1 MEMLKRNKIISFCT
15 SIILLISL
23 NGINAYAAPAKVSI
37 DEAVYANLDYYGNV
51 SDISIVKG
59 VSLNGVNEFTD
70 YGEYKDIINMS
81 NYVEPQLDDNSVTW
95 SMGDCDLKERFYY
108 ECIPRSNDI
117 EIPWTFDVS
126 YKLNGVPQNA
136 EDIAGKSGLVEI
148 TVKAIPND
156 NISDYYKNNMMLQV
170 ICLINMDETLSIEA
184 PGAQLQSAGTYKGIV
199 FLGLPGE
206 ESTFEMRI
214 GTDSFESS
222 GIEMTMIPGT
232 TDQLKQIKDLKEA
245 KDTVKDSL
253 DSINESLNS
262 VFSTFGSMSD
272 GLDKIKNGLN
282 ELNETRENINS
293 STDEAY
299 ENTDELIG
307 KLDQINNEV
316 NTILPYFTTASQYI
330 TDVNGEANDMINTA
344 LELRSQIAKYKVSLD
359 SIKSLIT
366 KYQKMINNLSRL
378 DDDTHDAFNELK
390 DELDDLQN
398 NTDDMSDDLN
408 KIKKDI
414 DELKDKVNDIET
426 RINDVKNNVQN
437 ETIKSAVN
445 KAADTC
451 DEIDNTL
458 NKIYDGT
465 KDIENIVD
473 SAGSISLA
481 LKDVIDVGDKYYD
494 EVNNQ
499 SDNTSELL
507 KQLKKVTTNM
517 IDTLDTTDKSV
528 QNIQSLNDTAN
539 DYYDDCVSV
548 LKLTQNLSASVN
560 NAVNDTSKLIGSIET
575 LLRDNQ
581 EKLNFSTKDTLD
593 ALVELIDKGIDMT
606 DESDTLNNSNNIIK
620 NTLDDEIN
628 KIEDDSNIL
637 NMDYEESLKS
647 FTSDKNPSPES
658 VQVIMRTQ
666 EITIDDNDESNE
678 DLENEKADDGII
690 GRILNIFKKIW
701 QSL

>member
-1 MEMLKRNKIISFCT
+1 MLKRNKIISFCT

-81 NYVEPQLDDNSVTW
+81 NYVEPQLDDDSVTW

-445 KAADTC
+445 KA
-451 DEIDNTL
+451 E
-458 NKIYDGT
+458 
-465 KDIENIVD
+465 
-473 SAGSISLA
+473 
-481 LKDVIDVGDKYYD
+481 
-494 EVNNQ
+494 
-499 SDNTSELL
+499 
-507 KQLKKVTTNM
+507 
-517 IDTLDTTDKSV
+517 
-528 QNIQSLNDTAN
+528 
-539 DYYDDCVSV
+539 
-548 LKLTQNLSASVN
+548 
-560 NAVNDTSKLIGSIET
+560 
-575 LLRDNQ
+575 
-581 EKLNFSTKDTLD
+581 
-593 ALVELIDKGIDMT
+593 
-606 DESDTLNNSNNIIK
+606 
-620 NTLDDEIN
+620 
-628 KIEDDSNIL
+628 
-637 NMDYEESLKS
+637 
-647 FTSDKNPSPES
+647 
-658 VQVIMRTQ
+658 
-666 EITIDDNDESNE
+666 
-678 DLENEKADDGII
+678 I
-690 GRILNIFKKIW
+690 GRAHV
-701 QSL
+701 